1 MCVCVCVWKGR
12 DKRGLRGIM
21 ISTHNVGG
29 APGRQYST
37 EKTSSDS
44 IASYYA
50 DGQ

>member
-1 MCVCVCVWKGR
+1 MGGKGGI
-12 DKRGLRGIM
+12 RGKGDIM

-29 APGRQYST
+29 AQGRLYNT

-44 IASYYA
+44 IASYYT